1 MDAVK
6 FLKEYNRM
14 LKKPENGSCGIN
26 CEGCPISSYNNGHDV
41 SCQILRA
48 NYPEDAVR
56 IVNKWSEEHPQ
67 KTYLMDFL
75 EKFPHCVK
83 DAKWFPVSCRK
94 FIYPL
99 MQRANCSGLNC
110 SECWNEPMEDKQ

>member
-41 SCQILRA
+41 SCQILRV

-75 EKFPHCVK
+75 EKHPNCRRG
-83 DAKWFPVSCRK
+83 DNGIPDSCRDN
-94 FIYPL
+94 IYGTNIDC
-99 MQRANCSGLNC
+99 RCTSC
-110 SECWNEPMEDKQ
+110 EKCWHEPMEN